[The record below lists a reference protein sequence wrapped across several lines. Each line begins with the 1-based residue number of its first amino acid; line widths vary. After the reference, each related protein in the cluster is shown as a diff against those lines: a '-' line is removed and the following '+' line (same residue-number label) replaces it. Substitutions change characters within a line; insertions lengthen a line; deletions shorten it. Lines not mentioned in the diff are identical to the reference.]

1 MTEKEKK
8 KLVTGLEEEE
18 CDDDDARDDAEDV
31 DPLGAIAT
39 VVFNLPSPH
48 LGWGGGGEESRM
60 VVAKREGEGRPPSL
74 FRFSRFLLFPNGK
87 KGGGELSREAG
98 DRRRM
103 LCFFSLF
110 RRVTVC

>member
-1 MTEKEKK
+1 MMVRGMTPKK
-8 KLVTGLEEEE
+8 KKKILSVPLPPEE
-18 CDDDDARDDAEDV
+18 RSSFSSS
-31 DPLGAIAT
+31 T
-39 VVFNLPSPH
+39 
-48 LGWGGGGEESRM
+48 LGWGGEESRM
-60 VVAKREGEGRPPSL
+60 VVAKREGEGRLLSL

-103 LCFFSLF
+103 LCFFSVF